1 MAGPTLRLR
10 LWLVPNLALL
20 LSVVGLSLWLQ
31 QQLPARLSRAARS
44 GDWSA
49 CLRVSQQLQTLRW
62 LGAEASSQQ
71 SLCRRHRAETLWS
84 RGARLEAL
92 QLQRQLVRSAD
103 ANSAD
108 VNQLQAWRQALQDQA
123 LIHYQQG
130 ELSAAL
136 ALLASLN
143 RGESNATLSASLED
157 NWHRNRL
164 EAQRAQELMQKQRW
178 WEAQDR
184 LNRIDHPWWQQQTQP
199 QRQRIDAALAA
210 LDDSREHRQHG
221 SSHGAVIEGEALNNA
236 VEQKLQQG
244 LEAWSAFE
252 AGCRS
257 LGGAVEEDGPE
268 SFCRAIS
275 TDLP

>member
-10 LWLVPNLALL
+10 IWLVPNIALL
-20 LSVVGLSLWLQ
+20 LSVVGMTLWLQ
-31 QQLPARLSRAARS
+31 RQLPARLSRAARS
-44 GDWSA
+44 EDWA
-49 CLRVSQQLQTLRW
+49 ECLRVGRQLQALRR
-62 LGAEASSQQ
+62 LGTEASNQQ
-71 SLCRRHRAETLWS
+71 SLCRRRQAEDLWIN
-84 RGARLEAL
+84 GAQLEAL
-92 QLQRQLVRSAD
+92 QLQQQLVRSANASTED
-103 ANSAD
+103 IS
-108 VNQLQAWRQALQDQA
+108 QLQAWRQALQEQA

-143 RGESNATLSASLED
+143 RGKPNATLSTTLED

-164 EAQRAQELMQKQRW
+164 EAQRAHELVQKQRW

-199 QRQRIDAALAA
+199 QRQRVHTALAA
-210 LDDSREHRQHG
+210 LDDSQDHRQHG

-268 SFCRAIS
+268 SFCRAGS